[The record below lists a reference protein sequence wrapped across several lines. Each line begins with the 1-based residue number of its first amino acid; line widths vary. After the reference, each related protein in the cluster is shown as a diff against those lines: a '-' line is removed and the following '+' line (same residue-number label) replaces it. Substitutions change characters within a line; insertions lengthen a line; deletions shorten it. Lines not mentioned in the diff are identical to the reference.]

1 MNYEEIIKIL
11 KKIANVDTIKELS
24 DVLNINYATF
34 NTWATRGEIPF
45 KRIKEFSEKLG
56 VNIDTIING
65 NINTKG
71 NENVIVQGKDN
82 VVNFQKNSKYNDKF
96 QEFLA
101 LYEKY
106 GNEALLDQ
114 FINKLENLKKIIEE

>member
-1 MNYEEIIKIL
+1 MLNFLRYETNSKT
-11 KKIANVDTIKELS
+11 DKEMC
-24 DVLNINYATF
+24 VKLNIPYGTLD
-34 NTWATRGEIPF
+34 TWKARKSIPT
-45 KRIKEFSEKLG
+45 KKLYEFSKILG